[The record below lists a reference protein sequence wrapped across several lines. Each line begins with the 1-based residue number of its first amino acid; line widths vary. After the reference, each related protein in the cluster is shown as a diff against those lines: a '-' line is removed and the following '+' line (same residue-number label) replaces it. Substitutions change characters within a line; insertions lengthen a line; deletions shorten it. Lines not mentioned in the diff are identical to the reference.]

1 MFPLSDDNPTLA
13 VGTTVSLGETATC
26 RIAGGAVRYWTPLT
40 SMFLHGSWGHLIGN
54 GWFLWV
60 VLYPRVRVRTL
71 IFIVIIIRIIE
82 IPAWMMLVYWFVLQL
97 VTALPQLGGKAASS
111 GVAVVAHVGGFLA
124 GCLLVRTFKNPARI
138 KART

>member
-1 MFPLSDDNPTLA
+1 
-13 VGTTVSLGETATC
+13 
-26 RIAGGAVRYWTPLT
+26 
-40 SMFLHGSWGHLIGN
+40 
-54 GWFLWV
+54 
-60 VLYPRVRVRTL
+60 
-71 IFIVIIIRIIE
+71 
-82 IPAWMMLVYWFVLQL
+82 MMLVYGFVLQL